1 MNQFIVIFTEGNFTL
16 DLEHLCVR
24 GLSTYCLLL
33 VGACVYLAKAEESP
47 AFSCL
52 QLPHGDLIAMS
63 CCWMSSSFEL
73 PLAVLCMS
81 V

>member
-1 MNQFIVIFTEGNFTL
+1 M
-16 DLEHLCVR
+16 R
-24 GLSTYCLLL
+24 GLSAYCLLL

-52 QLPHGDLIAMS
+52 QLPHGDLIAMC